1 MPRDERDCREPG
13 TTATQA
19 FFGPRA
25 AGWEQRFPDDAPRY
39 ARAVAELAPIS
50 GGAVLDAACGT
61 GRAIPPLRAAVGSAG
76 TVIAIDLTPEML
88 TEAVRHGRER
98 DAHLV
103 LADVARLPLADGSL
117 DAVFAAGLIP
127 HLSDPVSGLR
137 ELARVCR
144 QGARLALFHP
154 IGRHQIRAAHPGR
167 ARECR
172 LAAGA
177 RRRRR
182 RPLPGPRG
190 SRLIQRRAT
199 GHGFASASPNR
210 GTDDTCQPPRSASLE
225 TWTTEGS

>member
-154 IGRHQIRAAHPGR
+154 IGRVALAKRHGHSPGPDDIRSEPHIRAALANAGWRPELVDDADDR
-167 ARECR
+167 YLV
-172 LAAGA
+172 LAA
-177 RRRRR
+177 R
-182 RPLPGPRG
+182 
-190 SRLIQRRAT
+190 
-199 GHGFASASPNR
+199 
-210 GTDDTCQPPRSASLE
+210 D
-225 TWTTEGS
+225 